1 MVITVFTMTFQFFVE
16 QGHRR
21 RNSKLEDTRI
31 VEILG
36 DPKLTIRIF
45 LILAV
50 NGRQV
55 IYQAKTASDFT

>member
-45 LILAV
+45 
-50 NGRQV
+50 
-55 IYQAKTASDFT
+55 